1 MIELTPELILK
12 AYACG
17 VFPMAER
24 HDSPDVYWIDPDFR
38 GVLPLDEFH
47 LPRRLARTVRSG
59 LYEVRVDHDFVG
71 TIKGCAKRTYK
82 RRDTWINAPLVRIFS
97 ELHHRGHAHSVET
110 WRDERLVGGLYG
122 VAIGAVFFG
131 ESMFSTERDAS
142 KVALVALIERLKR
155 GGFALLDTQF
165 VTAHLRR
172 FGAIEIPRADYL
184 TRLSAALS
192 RRASFYFEEL
202 EAAGVEP
209 AVGRVAQSTTQ
220 MS

>member
-38 GVLPLDEFH
+38 GILPLDEFH

-59 LYEVRVDHDFVG
+59 AYEVRVDHDFSS
-71 TIKGCAKRTYK
+71 TIRGCAKRTLK
-82 RRDTWINAPLVRIFS
+82 RRDTWINSPLIRIFT
-97 ELHHRGHAHSVET
+97 ELHLRGHAHSVET
-110 WRDERLVGGLYG
+110 WRDDRLVGGLYG
-122 VAIGAVFFG
+122 VALGGVFFG
-131 ESMFSTERDAS
+131 ESMFSVERDAS
-142 KVALVALIERLKR
+142 KIALVSLIERLQR
-155 GGFALLDTQF
+155 GGFKLLDTQF

-172 FGAIEIPRADYL
+172 FGAIEIPRAEYL

-192 RRASFYFEEL
+192 KRASFYFEEF
-202 EAAGVEP
+202 EP
-209 AVGRVAQSTTQ
+209 AAPELAGGKVAQSTTQ

>member
-1 MIELTPELILK
+1 MIELTPDLILK

-38 GVLPLDEFH
+38 GILPLDEFH

-59 LYEVRVDHDFVG
+59 HYDVRVDHDFVG
-71 TIKGCAKRTYK
+71 TIKGCARRTMK
-82 RRDTWINAPLVRIFS
+82 RRDTWINSPLVRIFS
-97 ELHHRGHAHSVET
+97 ELHLRGHAHSVEA
-110 WRDERLVGGLYG
+110 WREEKLVGGLYG

-131 ESMFSTERDAS
+131 ESMFSLERDAS
-142 KVALVALIERLKR
+142 KVALVSLVERLKR
-155 GGFALLDTQF
+155 GGFTLLDTQF

-202 EAAGVEP
+202 ELGTAAPGG
-209 AVGRVAQSTTQ
+209 GRVTQSTTQ